1 MPVKRMLLLV
11 LGSVLL
17 AGCTSTVVS
26 TTAASWTTT
35 PTATADANVE
45 TIEMFN
51 DAVVP
56 PQVP

>member
-1 MPVKRMLLLV
+1 MLLLV

>member
-1 MPVKRMLLLV
+1 MKRLLLV
-11 LGSVLL
+11 LFGSALL

-26 TTAASWTTT
+26 TTASTWSTT
-35 PTATADANVE
+35 PTAVTDANVE

-56 PQVP
+56 PQAP